1 MLRLQKPWMWG
12 LLVLSAVAAGIVPT
26 LVWGQGSS
34 RVVHRVKSE
43 YQEIT
48 VVDTPNGFRQMLFD
62 ARMDGRDAIQS
73 EMKKSM
79 PTELTLAY
87 SRHMM
92 TALPLVA
99 KPAKDERVL
108 VIGLGGACMQ
118 RYLYELLPRSTIQSA
133 ELDPAVLEVAK
144 SFFGLVLDTRQKVA
158 VGDGRKFIE
167 QAGAAGGGGA
177 GHEKYDLILLD
188 AFSATSIPY
197 SLATREFLEMCKG
210 RLNEGG
216 VVCAN
221 LWSSLPEYPD
231 MLKTYDAVFPEWH
244 LLRCGGGS
252 TNIILLALKES
263 RGLTRDTWVEMGK
276 AYEKSHGVNLPL
288 GRMIEDG
295 WTVPAR
301 TGGGIGGKVLLDK
314 DAPKD

>member
-1 MLRLQKPWMWG
+1 MRLQKQWMWV
-12 LLVLSAVAAGIVPT
+12 LLVLLIVAAGVVPSM
-26 LVWGQGSS
+26 VWGQGTS

-48 VVDTPNGFRQMLFD
+48 VIDTPNGFRQMLFD
-62 ARMDGRDAIQS
+62 AKMDGRDAIQS

-79 PTELTLAY
+79 PNELTLAY

-99 KPAKDERVL
+99 RPQKNEKVL

-118 RYLYELLPRSTIQSA
+118 RFLYELLPQSTIESA

-144 SFFGLVLDTRQKVA
+144 GFFGLVLDERQKVS

-167 QAGAAGGGGA
+167 SAQ
-177 GHEKYDLILLD
+177 EKYDLILLD

-197 SLATREFLEMCKG
+197 ALATREFLEMCKG
-210 RLNEGG
+210 RLREGG

-221 LWSSLPEYPD
+221 LWSSLPEYND
-231 MLKTYDAVFPEWH
+231 MLKTYEAVFPEWH

-252 TNIILLALKES
+252 SNVILLAFNEK
-263 RGLTRDTWVEMGK
+263 RGLTREKWAQMGK
-276 AYEKSHGVNLPL
+276 EYEKSHGVGLPL

-295 WTVPAR
+295 WMEPRPGT
-301 TGGGIGGKVLLDK
+301 GKVLLDK
-314 DAPKD
+314 VAPNK